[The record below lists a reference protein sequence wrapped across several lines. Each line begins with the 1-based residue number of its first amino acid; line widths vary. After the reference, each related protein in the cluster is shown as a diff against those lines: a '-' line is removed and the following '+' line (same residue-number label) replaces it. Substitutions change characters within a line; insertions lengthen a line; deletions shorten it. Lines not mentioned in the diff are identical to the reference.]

1 MKTLVAL
8 IEPCYYGLSFL
19 DAIAARGYEA
29 VAVCSSADNPRANG
43 YQDKIIDCVVA
54 DIRDAQSIRQALL
67 ASQHMGAI
75 EALIPG
81 NDFCLAITGS
91 VADDFGY
98 PTQPPQA
105 LRRARNKDLAREAY
119 RAAGL
124 RCPKFKL
131 VRSLQ
136 EAVAAARD
144 IGYPLIVK
152 PADAI
157 ASQHVSFIAQEVE
170 FEAAFAGL
178 AQFKESFLGFRPR
191 QEYLLEEYLPGPEF
205 SVEVLMSEGQVLFAE
220 VTEKHTGDPLHFVE
234 LGHVL
239 PTSIH
244 RDRCAE
250 IVDTATRGILAL
262 GLSGG
267 CYHVEVKLTPA
278 GPVIIETN
286 GRPGGDQIAT
296 VLLKEAFGV
305 DVFDA
310 LLDFYLGRKM
320 QVAKQFEKA
329 CAIGFFTAA
338 RPGTLHGVEHWEE
351 VAGDPRVLSAE
362 IYVKPGDAIGP
373 PRDSVSRL
381 GHVIATASESGLA
394 RRVVEDSLRQVVFQY
409 R

>member
-54 DIRDAQSIRQALL
+54 DIRDAQAIKNALAASHHLQSIQ
-67 ASQHMGAI
+67 
-75 EALIPG
+75 ALIPG

-91 VADDFGY
+91 VAADFGY
-98 PTQPPQA
+98 PTQPPPA

-124 RCPKFKL
+124 RCPRFQL
-131 VRSLQ
+131 VRSLA
-136 EAVAAARD
+136 EAVAAAGD

-157 ASQHVSFIAQEVE
+157 ASQHVSFIAQEAE
-170 FEAAFAGL
+170 LESAFAAL

-205 SVEVLMSEGQVLFAE
+205 SVEILMSGGQVLFAE

-244 RDRCAE
+244 QDRRAE
-250 IVDTATRGILAL
+250 IIDTATRGVLAL
-262 GLSGG
+262 GLTGG
-267 CYHVEVKLTPA
+267 CYHVEIKLTPA

-286 GRPGGDQIAT
+286 GRPGGDHIAT

-310 LLDFYLGRKM
+310 LLDFYLGRAM
-320 QVAKQFEKA
+320 RVTKQFEKA

-338 RPGTLHGVEHWEE
+338 RPGTLDCVAHWDN
-351 VAGDPRVLSAE
+351 VVNDPRVLSAE
-362 IYVKPGDAIGP
+362 LYVKPGDAIGP

-381 GHVIATASESGLA
+381 GHVIATASQSALA
-394 RRVVEDSLRQVVFQY
+394 RRVVEDALGQVVFQY